1 MAVENCL
8 LNIICVH
15 VKYRSYIHSSIWKK
29 MSFSYFKL
37 FYLNIFYP
45 LNYIFNAYYICFV
58 RVIMIWVSV
67 YMCLPL
73 HMLLFNKY
81 FRINL

>member
-1 MAVENCL
+1 
-8 LNIICVH
+8 
-15 VKYRSYIHSSIWKK
+15 

-37 FYLNIFYP
+37 FYLNIFYS

-58 RVIMIWVSV
+58 GVIMIWLSV

-73 HMLLFNKY
+73 HMLLFNKH
-81 FRINL
+81 FRINLKDAFHTNTLPLAIIMLLVRLSLT

>member
-37 FYLNIFYP
+37 FYLNIFHS

-58 RVIMIWVSV
+58 RVIMIGSSV
-67 YMCLPL
+67 YVFTIT
-73 HMLLFNKY
+73 HATF
-81 FRINL
+81 

>member
-1 MAVENCL
+1 
-8 LNIICVH
+8 
-15 VKYRSYIHSSIWKK
+15 

-37 FYLNIFYP
+37 FYLNIFYS

-58 RVIMIWVSV
+58 RVIMIWLSV
-67 YMCLPL
+67 YVFTITHATFL
-73 HMLLFNKY
+73 NKY

>member
-37 FYLNIFYP
+37 FYLNIFYS

-58 RVIMIWVSV
+58 RVIMIGLSV
-67 YMCLPL
+67 YMFTIT
-73 HMLLFNKY
+73 HATF
-81 FRINL
+81 

>member
-15 VKYRSYIHSSIWKK
+15 VKNRSYIHSSIWKK

-37 FYLNIFYP
+37 FYLNIFYS

-58 RVIMIWVSV
+58 RVIMIWLSV
-67 YMCLPL
+67 YMYLPL

>member
-8 LNIICVH
+8 LYIICVH
-15 VKYRSYIHSSIWKK
+15 VKYRFIQVSEKRCH
-29 MSFSYFKL
+29 L
-37 FYLNIFYP
+37 VFYLNIFYS
-45 LNYIFNAYYICFV
+45 LNFIFNAYYICFV
-58 RVIMIWVSV
+58 RVIMIWLSV

>member
-1 MAVENCL
+1 M
-8 LNIICVH
+8 LNTDSF
-15 VKYRSYIHSSIWKK
+15 KYLKK

-37 FYLNIFYP
+37 FYLNIFYS

-58 RVIMIWVSV
+58 RVIMIWLSV

>member
-1 MAVENCL
+1 MSNTDHIFIQVSE
-8 LNIICVH
+8 
-15 VKYRSYIHSSIWKK
+15 KK

-37 FYLNIFYP
+37 FYLNIFYS
-45 LNYIFNAYYICFV
+45 LNYISNAYYICFV
-58 RVIMIWVSV
+58 RVIMIWLSV